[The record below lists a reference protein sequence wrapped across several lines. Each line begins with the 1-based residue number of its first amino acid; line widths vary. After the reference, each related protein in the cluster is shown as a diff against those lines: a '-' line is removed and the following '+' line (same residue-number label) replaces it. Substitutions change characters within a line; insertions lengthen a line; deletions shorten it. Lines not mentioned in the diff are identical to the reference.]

1 MNGQRDLE
9 GLWMVTRGL
18 SESRLRM
25 EPVNA
30 DKESVRTRR
39 GNGNLQEKVRVL
51 HCNLSKKTA

>member
-1 MNGQRDLE
+1 
-9 GLWMVTRGL
+9 MVTRGL

-39 GNGNLQEKVRVL
+39 GTGNLKEKVRVL
-51 HCNLSKKTA
+51 HCNLSKETA